1 MGCVRS
7 SLQLR
12 LFSSRVCGL
21 LIVWLLLCS
30 TGSGPAVSAA
40 VAPRLKAYSPRRLW
54 LPGPGHR
61 PRRLWLPG
69 PGPAVS
75 AAMAPRL
82 RAQPLVAVGP
92 RLRACSPRWLRLPG
106 SGTAALGGC
115 GSRLQ
120 RTGPGAVAH
129 GLSCSA
135 ACGILPNQ
143 RSDLCLLC

>member
-1 MGCVRS
+1 MLGLRCRSGFSLVVCVD
-7 SLQLR
+7 
-12 LFSSRVCGL
+12 FSSCGFCCAAQAQGL
-21 LIVWLLLCS
+21 QSQQLWLP
-30 TGSGPAVSAA
+30 GSGH
-40 VAPRLKAYSPRRLW
+40 RPRRLW

-82 RAQPLVAVGP
+82 RAQPLVVVGP